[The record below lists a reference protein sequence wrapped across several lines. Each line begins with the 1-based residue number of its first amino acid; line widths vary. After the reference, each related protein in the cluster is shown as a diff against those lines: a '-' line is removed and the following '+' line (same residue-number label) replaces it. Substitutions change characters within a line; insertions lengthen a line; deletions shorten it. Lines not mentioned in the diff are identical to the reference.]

1 MFFIVGLGNPGDEYR
16 KTRHSVGFMVIDA
29 LNKKIDLPP
38 FQLNKKINAVIS
50 RGVVSGRDI
59 MIIKPQTL
67 MNNSGKAVKKLAAN
81 QKKNDLTIIVIHD
94 DNDLSVGTLRIC
106 KNRGS
111 AGHRGI
117 ESIINEIKTKDFIR
131 IRIGIR
137 RPETGKLGARR
148 NKNNLADFVLKPF
161 NKTETPLINEIIN
174 RAVLAVETIIIHG
187 INKAMSDFNN
197 H

>member
-1 MFFIVGLGNPGDEYR
+1 MFFIVGLGNPGDEYQ

-38 FQLNKKINAVIS
+38 FQLNKKINAAIS
-50 RGVVSGRDI
+50 RGVVSDKDI
-59 MIIKPQTL
+59 IIIKPQTL

-81 QKKNDLTIIVIHD
+81 QRKDDLTIIVIHD

-117 ESIINEIKTKDFIR
+117 ESIINEMKTKDFIR

-137 RPETGKLGARR
+137 RTETGRLSAGR
-148 NKNNLADFVLKPF
+148 NKNDLADFVLKPF
-161 NKTETPLINEIIN
+161 NKTETPIINETIN
-174 RAVLAVETIIIHG
+174 RAVSAVEIIIIHG
-187 INKAMSDFNN
+187 INKAMGDFNN

>member
-1 MFFIVGLGNPGDEYR
+1 MFFIVGLGNPGDEYQ

-38 FQLNKKINAVIS
+38 FQLNKKINAAIS
-50 RGVVSGRDI
+50 RGVVSDKDI
-59 MIIKPQTL
+59 IIIKPQTL

-81 QKKNDLTIIVIHD
+81 QRKDDLTIIVIHD

-117 ESIINEIKTKDFIR
+117 ESIINEMKTKDFIR

-137 RPETGKLGARR
+137 RTETGRLSAGR
-148 NKNNLADFVLKPF
+148 NKNDLADFVLKPF
-161 NKTETPLINEIIN
+161 NKTETPIINETIN
-174 RAVLAVETIIIHG
+174 RAVSAVEIIIIHG
-187 INKAMSDFNN
+187 INKAMDDFNN